1 VKKARGRNHRFSRII
16 RHSLRDGFTAYTY
29 SPRGPGFLAPVVRS
43 VRHAS
48 ELDLSVGRPGP
59 YDFAVRSSAV
69 RPHDKIVRVAVAA
82 IASRLTFRDD
92 AHTPLKAEAG
102 RAHHTPDS
110 TFRKTELFLLR
121 RLDRILAMRPDGQI
135 GS

>member
-1 VKKARGRNHRFSRII
+1 MPGDGLAHGPRAVKKHGEGTTGSADH
-16 RHSLRDGFTAYTY
+16 RHSLRNGFTTYTY

-48 ELDLSVGRPGP
+48 ELGLSVGRPGP

-69 RPHDKIVRVAVAA
+69 RPHETSRASLSRPSHP
-82 IASRLTFRDD
+82 ASRFVTI

-102 RAHHTPDS
+102 RADHTPDS
-110 TFRKTELFLLR
+110 AFR
-121 RLDRILAMRPDGQI
+121 
-135 GS
+135 